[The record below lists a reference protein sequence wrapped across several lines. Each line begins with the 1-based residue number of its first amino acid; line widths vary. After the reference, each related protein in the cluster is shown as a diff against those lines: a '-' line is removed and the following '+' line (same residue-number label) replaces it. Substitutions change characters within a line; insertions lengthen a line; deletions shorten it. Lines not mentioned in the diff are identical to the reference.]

1 MPRAMSLRMRDHL
14 RIRTYQEPQHLGARL
29 GAAML
34 KYNVP
39 APALAEYLQVS
50 TDTIYRWAYEGPDVP
65 QARRADVRFLLS
77 SLRHTLR
84 DTSLAGTVDVRT
96 RIFHQLFS
104 DARR

>member
-1 MPRAMSLRMRDHL
+1 LRMRDHL
-14 RIRTYQEPQHLGARL
+14 RVRAYQEPQHLGARL

-65 QARRADVRFLLS
+65 QVRRAEVRFLLS

-84 DTSLAGTVDVRT
+84 NTSLAGTVDVRT